1 MVKSTIRLDVLRFVG
16 SNEFSHSTMDAMA
29 TVPRHRFVL
38 AEQQIIAYE
47 NHPLPIGYGQTIS
60 QPYIVAFMTDILHI
74 DSKHRILEV
83 GTGSGYQAA
92 ILSEVAQE
100 VYSVE
105 VIQALADKA
114 KCRLQEI
121 KYTNVH
127 TKLGDGYYGWDEYA
141 PYDGIMV
148 TAVSEKVPPPL
159 VEQLK
164 NNGRMIIPI
173 GTEYSPQNLVLLT
186 KNSKGIT
193 HTKHVLPVRF
203 VPLTGKH

>member
-1 MVKSTIRLDVLRFVG
+1 MEKSTVKLDVLRFVG
-16 SNEFSHSTMDAMA
+16 SNEFSSSTMKAME

-38 AEQQIIAYE
+38 VEQQIVAYE

-74 DSKHRILEV
+74 DAKHRILEV

-100 VYSVE
+100 VYSIE
-105 VIQALADKA
+105 VIKELADKA
-114 KCRLQEI
+114 KRRLQEI
-121 KYTNVH
+121 EYTNVH

-141 PYDGIMV
+141 PYDGIIV

-173 GTEYSPQNLVLLT
+173 GTEYTPQNLVLLT

-193 HTKHVLPVRF
+193 HTEHVLPVRF
-203 VPLTGKH
+203 VPLTGRH